1 MSQLENI
8 ILDHFGTKTLF
19 AERMKVTRMTAHR
32 WVKNPNL
39 MQLKD
44 LKRLSDITKMS
55 IADIT
60 RNL

>member
-1 MSQLENI
+1 MSQLETI

-32 WVKNPNL
+32 WVKNPNA
-39 MQLKD
+39 MQLSD
-44 LKRLSDITKMS
+44 LKRLADITGLS